1 MALIPAA
8 GLFVTG
14 TDTGVGKTLLSCA
27 LLHAFA
33 ARGLRSAGM
42 KPVAAGARRRNG
54 ELFNEDIEQL
64 RAAGSAAVDE
74 KLINVYSFEPPIAPH
89 IAARL
94 AGIEIKL
101 GSIDRAYRRLARHAD
116 IIVVEGVGGF
126 CVPLNEREDTGD
138 LAALLHLPVVLVV
151 GMRLGCLNHAL
162 LTAAAIEA
170 RGLALAAWVANQLDA
185 EMTHAADN
193 IAALEERLHAPCL
206 ARIPFQRAPQ
216 SRHIAE
222 LIDID
227 VLLAA

>member
-1 MALIPAA
+1 MAFIPAA

-14 TDTGVGKTLLSCA
+14 TDTGVGKTLLSCG

-33 ARGLRSAGM
+33 ARGLRATGM

-54 ELFNEDIEQL
+54 ELLNEDIEQL

-74 KLINVYSFEPPIAPH
+74 KLVNVYAFEPPIAPH

-94 AGIEIKL
+94 AGIEIDL
-101 GSIDRAYRRLARHAD
+101 ASIDRAYRRLAHQAD
-116 IIVVEGVGGF
+116 IVVVEGAGGF

-138 LAALLHLPVVLVV
+138 LAALLRLPVVLVV

-170 RGLALAAWVANQLDA
+170 RGLALAAWVANQLDPD
-185 EMTHAADN
+185 MRHAADN
-193 IAALEERLHAPCL
+193 VAALEERLHAPCL

-216 SRHIAE
+216 PQRIAE
-222 LIDID
+222 LIDVD
-227 VLLAA
+227 VLLAM